1 MSKISTYATVT
12 PTVSDKVIGT
22 DVVGTP
28 TDATKN
34 FTVGSIAS
42 LAQLPGVM
50 TLAQYRDNAEAVSN
64 GLAVGAL
71 YQTDGTGSAPLNAA
85 GIVMVVQP

>member
-22 DVVGTP
+22 DVAGTP

-34 FTVGSIAS
+34 FTAGSIAA
-42 LAQLPGVM
+42 LAKTAGVLGLPAHANSAAASG
-50 TLAQYRDNAEAVSN
+50 A
-64 GLAVGAL
+64 GLAAGAL
-71 YQTDGTGSAPLNAA
+71 YQTDGTGAAPLDAA
-85 GIVMVVQP
+85 GIVMVVQ

>member
-12 PTVSDKVIGT
+12 PTTVSDKVIGT

-34 FTVGSIAS
+34 FTAGSIAA
-42 LAQLPGVM
+42 LAATAKG
-50 TLAQYRDNAEAVSN
+50 
-64 GLAVGAL
+64 
-71 YQTDGTGSAPLNAA
+71 
-85 GIVMVVQP
+85 

>member
-1 MSKISTYATVT
+1 MSKISTYATVA
-12 PTVSDKVIGT
+12 PTVSDTVIGT

-34 FTVGSIAS
+34 FTVGSIAA

-50 TLAQYRDNAEAVSN
+50 TLAQYS
-64 GLAVGAL
+64 
-71 YQTDGTGSAPLNAA
+71 
-85 GIVMVVQP
+85 